1 MPSWKKLLTSGSN
14 VSVSTLSAKGIKLI
28 SNGHTAISS
37 SGAELALGDLT
48 GNDGYTSIALKA
60 AQTSSIVID
69 SGDIKFNGIHNQ
81 SGEATSLMINGSGV
95 VGTRELG
102 SNAFTSTTIGTTTN
116 ALTVDNSTLA
126 LNSGTTFNG
135 SAARTISIKA
145 DGVGS
150 AQIADDAIN
159 SEHYTDGSI
168 DTAHIADLQ
177 ITTAKIAADAVTAA
191 KLADDAVVTANI
203 VDLNVTTGKIAA
215 DAITGAKIADDAID
229 SEHLANASI
238 DAVHLASSAVTTSAI
253 ADDNVTYSKIQ
264 NVSATNRI
272 LGRDSSGAGVIEE
285 ITPANVRTMINVAD
299 GATANTGTVTSVGT
313 NTGLSGTVTTSGN
326 LSLTLS
332 DLPDMTATMVGA
344 DEFIVLDSSI
354 QQRKAANEIGLSIF
368 NNDSGFT
375 TNTGTVD
382 TSGTPADND
391 FAKFTDAN
399 TIEGRSIAETKSD
412 LSLNNVENTAISTFA
427 GTSNITTVG
436 TISSG
441 EWQGTAIASA
451 YIAADAI
458 TGAKIADDAIDSEHY
473 TDGSIDTAHLA
484 DGSITAAKIAD
495 GTVVA
500 AEIANDAV
508 TNDKLAN
515 ISRGSIKV
523 GGGLDAPT
531 DLDAKTDGQIL
542 VGDGTDINSVAVSG
556 DVTLA
561 NNGAV
566 TIAADAVTYAK
577 IQNVS
582 ATNRILGRDS
592 SGAGVIEEI
601 TPANVRTMI
610 NVEDGATAD
619 QTQADIN
626 GLAITEVGTISSG
639 VWNGTAIASAYI
651 AGDAI
656 TGAKI
661 ADDAVDSEHYT
672 DGSIDTAHIG
682 DDQVTYAKIQNV
694 SATNRILGRDSSGAG
709 AIEEITPANVRTMIN
724 VEDGATADQT
734 QADINGLAITEVGTI
749 STGVWQGT
757 AIASAYIAGD
767 AIDGSKIADDA
778 VDSEHIAAD
787 SIDAEHYAAGSVDT
801 TALADDN
808 VTYAKIQNVSATN
821 RILGRDSAGAGVIE
835 EITPANVRT
844 MINVADGANAY
855 SHPNHSGDATSSG
868 DGAITMAAAQTNI
881 SSILNT
887 SLKVGR
893 ANASASD
900 HEYIDFG
907 NDTRITL
914 SVDGGEARWN
924 GSAFIPGSDS
934 DKDIGS
940 AAKKWRHLH
949 MGGSGSFDSHLMAHC
964 LGIGTSPS
972 HTQGEIRATNDI
984 TAYYSSDIRL
994 KENIKP
1000 LEGTLEKIDSIRG
1013 VTYDWKELTE
1023 EERKKVHSHT
1033 GSDIGVIAQEVE
1045 KVFPDLVEDRPH
1057 GYKAVNYEKLSAVL
1071 LSAVKELKQEVEDLK
1086 KKIG

>member
-69 SGDIKFNGIHNQ
+69 SGDIKFDGIHNQ
-81 SGEATSLMINGSGV
+81 SSEATSLMINGSGV

-177 ITTAKIAADAVTAA
+177 ITTAKIAADA
-191 KLADDAVVTANI
+191 
-203 VDLNVTTGKIAA
+203 
-215 DAITGAKIADDAID
+215 ITGAKIADDAID

-285 ITPANVRTMINVAD
+285 ITPANLRTMINVAD
-299 GATANTGTVTSVGT
+299 GATA
-313 NTGLSGTVTTSGN
+313 
-326 LSLTLS
+326 
-332 DLPDMTATMVGA
+332 
-344 DEFIVLDSSI
+344 
-354 QQRKAANEIGLSIF
+354 
-368 NNDSGFT
+368 
-375 TNTGTVD
+375 NTGTVD

-441 EWQGTAIASA
+441 TWQGTAIASA

-500 AEIANDAV
+500 AEIADDAV
-508 TNDKLAN
+508 TNAKLAN
-515 ISRGSIKV
+515 ITRGSIKV
-523 GGGLDAPT
+523 GGALDAPT

-709 AIEEITPANVRTMIN
+709 VIEEITPANVRTMIN

-844 MINVADGANAY
+844 MINVG
-855 SHPNHSGDATSSG
+855 
-868 DGAITMAAAQTNI
+868 
-881 SSILNT
+881 
-887 SLKVGR
+887 
-893 ANASASD
+893 
-900 HEYIDFG
+900 
-907 NDTRITL
+907 
-914 SVDGGEARWN
+914 W
-924 GSAFIPGSDS
+924 
-934 DKDIGS
+934 
-940 AAKKWRHLH
+940 
-949 MGGSGSFDSHLMAHC
+949 C
-964 LGIGTSPS
+964 
-972 HTQGEIRATNDI
+972 
-984 TAYYSSDIRL
+984 
-994 KENIKP
+994 
-1000 LEGTLEKIDSIRG
+1000 
-1013 VTYDWKELTE
+1013 
-1023 EERKKVHSHT
+1023 
-1033 GSDIGVIAQEVE
+1033 
-1045 KVFPDLVEDRPH
+1045 
-1057 GYKAVNYEKLSAVL
+1057 
-1071 LSAVKELKQEVEDLK
+1071 
-1086 KKIG
+1086 